1 MNIATMYKNDNKEI
15 SDIVKNII
23 NYCLENKEIITNENK
38 KIKELKFINKITS
51 RCKYNLF
58 LIFSND
64 INEIKEFLNMNKNKE
79 KVIIFTSNL
88 KTEHILNCIEITSD
102 ICYMNNNLSV
112 ILNKINK
119 SLNKTTLEKNQI
131 KLNQIK

>member
-1 MNIATMYKNDNKEI
+1 MNIAIIYKNDNKEI
-15 SDIVKNII
+15 DDIVKNII
-23 NYCLENKEIITNENK
+23 NYCLENKEIIINENK
-38 KIKELKFINKITS
+38 KTKELKFINKITS

-64 INEIKEFLNMNKNKE
+64 INEINEFLNMNKNKE
-79 KVIIFTSNL
+79 KVMIFTSNL
-88 KTEHILNCIEITSD
+88 KTEHILKCIEITSD

-119 SLNKTTLEKNQI
+119 SLNKTILEKNQI
-131 KLNQIK
+131 KSN